1 MPDFAAIKELVE
13 QHVDSYRCSIASV
26 VQALTIQR
34 PLLELQAL
42 FE

>member
-13 QHVDSYRCSIASV
+13 QYVDSYRCLRASL
-26 VQALTIQR
+26 VQALTIRR

-42 FE
+42 G